1 LAEEFDGNNIES
13 KDKVKAVCAGNFSS
27 YPERSIENKDIESE
41 GPMLHSWAGHY
52 HRVEG
57 L

>member
-1 LAEEFDGNNIES
+1 LAEEFYGNNIES

-27 YPERSIENKDIESE
+27 YPERSIENKDSESE
-41 GPMLHSWAGHY
+41 GPMLHCWAGHY